1 MRQGG
6 FPRPAAFFYSQND
19 LRHIERS
26 EIPHIPYV
34 ILSASEISHRKSSEH
49 ILFTYSVGFFTSF
62 RMTYKKYV
70 ILSASEISH
79 DQSEKY
85 MPYGNPPSDIKSPF

>member
-6 FPRPAAFFYSQND
+6 FPRPAAFFIRKSTYVILS
-19 LRHIERS
+19 ES

-34 ILSASEISHRKSSEH
+34 ILS
-49 ILFTYSVGFFTSF
+49 V
-62 RMTYKKYV
+62 
-70 ILSASEISH
+70 SEISH

>member
-6 FPRPAAFFYSQND
+6 FPRPAAFFIRKTTYVILS
-19 LRHIERS
+19 ES

-49 ILFTYSVGFFTSF
+49 ILFTYSVGSFTI
-62 RMTYKKYV
+62 V
-70 ILSASEISH
+70 Q
-79 DQSEKY
+79 D
-85 MPYGNPPSDIKSPF
+85 DV